1 LTTTDVE
8 AQLRRGAA
16 EWNRWRDKYQLE
28 TVDLSGAELQSV
40 DLRGADL
47 KGVNF
52 SGADLRGARLDR
64 AVLTETNFVRAS
76 LQGAYFIDA
85 DLQKAVFVRA
95 DLSGAELTRAD
106 LRGVDFREAELAGS
120 TWSGATI
127 SRKTR
132 LHRIRF
138 APSHQAFN
146 DGSDTVNVPRRDR
159 ILSWSLIR
167 VAGALPLFEVS
178 YIGLTG
184 AILAITSVGYLNNT
198 ELITQFLYPIPLP
211 DRLLWLLLSSFLL
224 LLGTS
229 MYRLACPQRVQEF
242 SETQWVEQ
250 HGRPRI
256 QYFAESSKRKWQ
268 WSTAFFM
275 FSGGTLGLALL
286 IERVWVAF
294 GYVLFE
300 LQR

>member
-1 LTTTDVE
+1 MSTTEVE

-28 TVDLSGAELQSV
+28 TIDLSGAELQGV

-47 KGVNF
+47 SGVNF
-52 SGADLRGARLDR
+52 GDADLRGARLDR
-64 AVLTETNFVRAS
+64 TVLSGVTFVRAN
-76 LQGAYFIDA
+76 LEGAQFIDA
-85 DLQKAVFVRA
+85 NLQKAIFGRA
-95 DLSGAELTRAD
+95 NLSGAELTRAD
-106 LRGVDFREAELAGS
+106 LRGADFREAELAGS

-132 LHRIRF
+132 LFRIRF
-138 APSHQAFN
+138 DPSHQAFN
-146 DGSDTVNVPRRDR
+146 DGSDTINIPRRDR
-159 ILSWSLIR
+159 ILNWSLIR
-167 VAGALPLFEVS
+167 IAGALPLFEVS

-184 AILAITSVGYLNNT
+184 AILAITGVGYLNST
-198 ELITQFLYPIPLP
+198 ELVQQFVYPVPLP

-229 MYRLACPQRVQEF
+229 MYRLVCPSRVQEF

-256 QYFAESSKRKWQ
+256 QYFAESAKRKWQ

-286 IERVWVAF
+286 LERVWVAF
-294 GYVLFE
+294 GYVIFE